1 MIPTIAYSSWA
12 TRRQGRLQ
20 GPVWPSK
27 SATRRFRAQSGA
39 YGLETA
45 LLSLSRK
52 AIKTG
57 VYWGGM
63 VAAPSEGFAVL
74 WWLGLVCLSLS
85 ICGAIYACAADFA
98 VRRFLRRPTLPP
110 SAFPTVCILKPLH
123 GDEPGLYE
131 NLESLCRQ
139 DYPGVVQMV
148 LGVQN
153 PNDAAIAVVHA
164 LRAAY
169 PQSDLTLVIDPT
181 SHGANR
187 KVSNLINMA
196 SRARAEVLVIS
207 DSDVRAGP
215 DHLKQIVAT
224 LEQPKVGLV
233 TCLYRG
239 RSVGGFWSTLAAMD
253 VNYRFTP
260 SVVIGLMLG
269 IARPCLGP
277 TMALRSA
284 LLDEIG
290 GFHRLSNLLA
300 DDYELGR
307 AVRDRGYD
315 VVFPPSLIEHVC
327 PEASAREMLVHELR
341 WARTVGLIEPV
352 GYAGSAI
359 THFLPLAMIGA
370 AFMGFTGWSVEVLA
384 AVLAIRLGLIV
395 HLSRM
400 IGSERPA
407 LWLAPFRDVLSFAVF
422 ITAFLGDRV
431 EWRGTRLR
439 VRRDGAVIDD

>member
-1 MIPTIAYSSWA
+1 MIRLSRCVEGRNIVAFFVP
-12 TRRQGRLQ
+12 QGHQ
-20 GPVWPSK
+20 NGGC
-27 SATRRFRAQSGA
+27 FRAT
-39 YGLETA
+39 GLT
-45 LLSLSRK
+45 
-52 AIKTG
+52 
-57 VYWGGM
+57 
-63 VAAPSEGFAVL
+63 APSEEFAVL

-85 ICGAIYACAADFA
+85 LCGAIYACAADVA
-98 VRRFLRRPTLPP
+98 VRLFLRRPISGP
-110 SAFPTVCILKPLH
+110 SSFPSVCILKPLH

-131 NLESLCRQ
+131 NLKSLCEQ
-139 DYPGVVQMV
+139 DYPGAVQMV
-148 LGVQN
+148 FGVQN
-153 PNDAAIAVVHA
+153 PNDPAIAVVRA
-164 LRAAY
+164 LQAAY
-169 PQSDLTLVIDPT
+169 PRADLELVIDPT
-181 SHGANR
+181 AHGANR

-196 SRARAEVLVIS
+196 PRSRSEVLVIS

-215 DHLKQIVAT
+215 DHLNQIVAT
-224 LEQPKVGLV
+224 LEQPRVGLV

-239 RSVGGFWSTLAAMD
+239 RSVGGLWSTLAAMD

-260 SVVIGLMLG
+260 SVVIGMMLG

-277 TMALRSA
+277 TMALRRG

-341 WARTVGLIEPV
+341 WARTVGLIEPL
-352 GYAGSAI
+352 GYVGSAI
-359 THFLPLAMIGA
+359 THFLPLALIGS
-370 AFMGFTGWSVEVLA
+370 AFMGFTGWSLEVLVA
-384 AVLAIRLGLIV
+384 LLAIRLGLIV

-400 IGSERPA
+400 IGSDRPA
-407 LWLAPFRDVLSFAVF
+407 LWLAPFRDLLSFGVF

-439 VRRDGAVIDD
+439 VKRDGAVIDD

>member
-1 MIPTIAYSSWA
+1 
-12 TRRQGRLQ
+12 
-20 GPVWPSK
+20 
-27 SATRRFRAQSGA
+27 
-39 YGLETA
+39 
-45 LLSLSRK
+45 LL
-52 AIKTG
+52 TT
-57 VYWGGM
+57 
-63 VAAPSEGFAVL
+63 PSENFAVL

-85 ICGAIYACAADFA
+85 LCGAIYACAADFA
-98 VRRFLRRPTLPP
+98 VRRFLRRPIAEP
-110 SAFPTVCILKPLH
+110 SAFPSVCILKPLH

-131 NLESLCRQ
+131 NLRSLCEQ
-139 DYPGVVQMV
+139 DYPGPVQMV

-153 PNDAAIAVVHA
+153 PTDPAIAVVRA
-164 LRAAY
+164 LQAAY
-169 PQSDLTLVIDPT
+169 PLADLTLVIDPT
-181 SHGANR
+181 AHGANR

-196 SRARAEVLVIS
+196 PRSHAEVLVIS

-239 RSVGGFWSTLAAMD
+239 RSVGGLWSTLAAMD

-277 TMALRSA
+277 TMALRRG
-284 LLDEIG
+284 LLEEIG

-307 AVRDRGYD
+307 AVRDQGYD

-327 PEASAREMLVHELR
+327 PEASAREMLIHELR

-352 GYAGSAI
+352 GYVGSAI
-359 THFLPLAMIGA
+359 THFFPLALIGS
-370 AFMGFTGWSVEVLA
+370 AFMGFTAESLVVLG
-384 AVLAIRLGLIV
+384 AVLAIRLGLMV

-400 IGSERPA
+400 IGSDRPA
-407 LWLAPFRDVLSFAVF
+407 LWLAPFRDLLSFGVF
-422 ITAFLGDRV
+422 VTAFLGDRV

>member
-1 MIPTIAYSSWA
+1 
-12 TRRQGRLQ
+12 
-20 GPVWPSK
+20 
-27 SATRRFRAQSGA
+27 
-39 YGLETA
+39 
-45 LLSLSRK
+45 
-52 AIKTG
+52 
-57 VYWGGM
+57 
-63 VAAPSEGFAVL
+63 
-74 WWLGLVCLSLS
+74 
-85 ICGAIYACAADFA
+85 
-98 VRRFLRRPTLPP
+98 
-110 SAFPTVCILKPLH
+110 
-123 GDEPGLYE
+123 
-131 NLESLCRQ
+131 
-139 DYPGVVQMV
+139 MV

-153 PNDAAIAVVHA
+153 PNDPAIAVVRA
-164 LRAAY
+164 LQAAY
-169 PQSDLTLVIDPT
+169 PQADLELVIDPT
-181 SHGANR
+181 GHGANR

-196 SRARAEVLVIS
+196 PSSRAEVLVIS

-224 LEQPKVGLV
+224 LERPKVGLV

-239 RSVGGFWSTLAAMD
+239 RSVGGLWSKLAAMD
-253 VNYRFTP
+253 VNYRFMP
-260 SVVIGLMLG
+260 SVVTGLMLG

-277 TMALRSA
+277 TMALRRG

-307 AVRDRGYD
+307 AVRGHGYD
-315 VVFPPSLIEHVC
+315 VVFPPSLIEHAC

-352 GYAGSAI
+352 GYVGSAI
-359 THFLPLAMIGA
+359 THFLPLALIGS
-370 AFMGFTGWSVEVLA
+370 AFMGFAGWSLELLA
-384 AVLAIRLGLIV
+384 ALLVIRLGLIA

-407 LWLAPFRDVLSFAVF
+407 LWLAPFRDLLSFGVF
-422 ITAFLGDRV
+422 VTAFLGDRV